1 MRVSTANNL
10 QSQPDQNEIALDELL
25 QEEDDTD
32 KEQEDSRHSDSIS
45 KDPNVEDSLQSDNLH
60 NVQAPRRSLNTK
72 VSSNKTHSKK
82 KWEDLNADSLTYT
95 DYKNKLGVKD

>member
-10 QSQPDQNEIALDELL
+10 QSHPDQNEIALDELL

-32 KEQEDSRHSDSIS
+32 KEQEYSRHSDSIS

-82 KWEDLNADSLTYT
+82 KWEDLNAYSLTYT